1 MTSFLI
7 VHLYFLNMIP
17 NKVYCSRD
25 NSKIDNVDVK
35 HLEFIYTL
43 ENCDYVDCPNYL
55 TNPPKIEEN

>member
-1 MTSFLI
+1 
-7 VHLYFLNMIP
+7 MIP
-17 NKVYCSRD
+17 IKVYCSRD